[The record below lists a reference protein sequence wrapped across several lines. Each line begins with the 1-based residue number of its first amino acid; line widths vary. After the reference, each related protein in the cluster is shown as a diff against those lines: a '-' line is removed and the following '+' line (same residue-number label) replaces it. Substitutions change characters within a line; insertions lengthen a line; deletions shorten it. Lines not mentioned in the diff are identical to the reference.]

1 MAKVLT
7 GTIRQGQI
15 QLDQPVDMPDN
26 CRVQVTV
33 EVLPA
38 AQRSF
43 MEAFEEFVRY
53 ADEHPVDSGGV
64 RYTRDQLFECR

>member
-1 MAKVLT
+1 MVIT
-7 GTIRQGQI
+7 GTIQQGQLH
-15 QLDQPVDMPDN
+15 LDQPVDLPDN
-26 CRVQVTV
+26 CREQVTI

-53 ADEHPVDSGGV
+53 ANDHPIDSGGL
-64 RYTRDQLFECR
+64 RYTRDQLHERR